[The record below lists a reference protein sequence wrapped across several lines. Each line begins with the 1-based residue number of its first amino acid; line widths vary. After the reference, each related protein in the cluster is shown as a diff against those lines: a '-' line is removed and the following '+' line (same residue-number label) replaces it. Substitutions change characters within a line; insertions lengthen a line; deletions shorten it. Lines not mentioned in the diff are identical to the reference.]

1 MMFRSDRHL
10 TWIAMMA
17 ACSPVSTIPEPT
29 PGMIAHVTS
38 PTIELA
44 GGGAQLVMA
53 SVTRLN
59 GFDADIA
66 LVVDALPEGMRAESN
81 GMETVDGMSS
91 ALIAVVASTNVVP
104 GQYPVTVRAI
114 GFGVPDASVGLTV
127 VVSPAGTPVYT
138 LEARPISVYAGA
150 SAIVRTSID
159 RGVNTKSRPITVL
172 VTDVPNGVGVSLYPE
187 TNVAAITTMT
197 VVAGPN
203 VLPGQYAIK
212 IRGVSV
218 GLPDRV
224 ATIPLTVLHT
234 P

>member
-1 MMFRSDRHL
+1 
-10 TWIAMMA
+10 MA
-17 ACSPVSTIPEPT
+17 ACAPASTISEPT
-29 PGMIAHVTS
+29 PGIIAYVTS
-38 PTIELA
+38 PTVEIT

-59 GFDADIA
+59 GFNGDVEV
-66 LVVDALPEGMRAESN
+66 VVDALPEGIRAESS
-81 GMETVDGMSS
+81 GMETADRVSS
-91 ALIAVVASTNVVP
+91 TLIAIVASTSVAP
-104 GQYPVTVRAI
+104 GEYTVSVRAI
-114 GFGVPDASVGLTV
+114 GFGVPDASVALTV

-138 LEARPISVYAGA
+138 LEARPISAVAGA

-159 RGVNTKSRPITVL
+159 RGVNTKSRPVTVL

-197 VVAGPN
+197 VVVGPN

-224 ATIPLTVLHT
+224 ATIPLTVLSK